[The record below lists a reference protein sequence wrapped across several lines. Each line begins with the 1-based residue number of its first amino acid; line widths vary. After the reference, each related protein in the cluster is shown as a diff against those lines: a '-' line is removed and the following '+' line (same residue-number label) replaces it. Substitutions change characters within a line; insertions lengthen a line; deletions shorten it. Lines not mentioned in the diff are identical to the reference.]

1 MKQVVTLEEAV
12 GFPLAHDITEIR
24 PGEFKGAAFHKGHI
38 LRPDDLDHL
47 RRLGKNSL
55 YIIKTTPDEMH
66 EDEAAIAMADALCG
80 PGVGWREA
88 PREGKISLTA
98 TRDGLFAVDVEALL
112 EFNLHGEVMCAT
124 RHRNTLVKAGDI
136 VAATRA
142 IPLIVAR
149 KTVDAAVAA
158 AMAVKTGAAGGGV
171 LTVKPLRRP
180 KVGIM
185 ITGNEVFYGLIQDK
199 FKPVISRKVME
210 LGGEVLDTVF
220 LPDDETLIA
229 EATGRLAA
237 RGADLLITTGGMSV
251 DPDDRTRAALA
262 RAGVTDIVYGTP
274 VLPGAMFMVAYLG
287 DIPVLGIPACG
298 MYAAR
303 TVLDLVFPRVLAGE
317 RITRRAIAEL
327 GHGGLCLQCTT
338 CTYPVCPFGK

>member
-38 LRPDDLDHL
+38 LKPDDLDHL
-47 RRLGKNSL
+47 RRLGKNNL
-55 YIIKTTPDEMH
+55 YIIKTTPEEMH
-66 EDEAAIAMADALCG
+66 EDEAAEAMAGALCG
-80 PGVGWREA
+80 PGVCWNEP
-88 PREGKISLTA
+88 PREGKISLRS
-98 TRDGLFAVDVEALL
+98 TRDGLFRVDVAALRD
-112 EFNLHGEVMCAT
+112 FNLHGEVMCAT
-124 RHRNTLVKAGDI
+124 RHTNTMVKTGEI

-142 IPLIVAR
+142 IPLIVA
-149 KTVDAAVAA
+149 KKVVEAAVAA
-158 AMAVKTGAAGGGV
+158 AAAARYGDNGGV
-171 LTVKPLRRP
+171 LSVTPLRQP

-185 ITGNEVFYGLIQDK
+185 ITGNEVFYGLIKDK
-199 FKPVISRKVME
+199 FKPIISRKVLE
-210 LGGEVLDTVF
+210 LGGTILDAVF
-220 LPDDETLIA
+220 LPDDEAMIA
-229 EATGRLAA
+229 EATARMAA
-237 RGADLLITTGGMSV
+237 HGADLLITTGGMSV
-251 DPDDRTRAALA
+251 DPDDRTRYALA

-287 DIPVLGIPACG
+287 EIPVLGIPACG

-303 TVLDLVFPRVLAGE
+303 TVLDLIFPRVLAGE
-317 RITRRAIAEL
+317 KITRQAIAEL

>member
-38 LRPDDLDHL
+38 LKEDDLDHL
-47 RRLGKNSL
+47 RRLGKNNL
-55 YIIKTTPDEMH
+55 YIIKTTPAEMH
-66 EDEAAIAMADALCG
+66 EDEAAEAMAGALCG
-80 PGVGWREA
+80 PGVGWQEA
-88 PREGKISLTA
+88 PREGKISLKA
-98 TRDGLFAVDVEALL
+98 TRDGLFKVDVEALR

-124 RHRNTLVKAGDI
+124 RHTNTMVKEGDI
-136 VAATRA
+136 IAATRA

-149 KTVDAAVAA
+149 ETVEAAIAAVGRA
-158 AMAVKTGAAGGGV
+158 GV
-171 LTVKPLRRP
+171 LTVTPLRQP

-185 ITGNEVFYGLIQDK
+185 ITGNEVFYGLIKDK
-199 FKPVISRKVME
+199 FKPIITKKVLE
-210 LGGEVLDTVF
+210 LGGKVLDTVF
-220 LPDDETLIA
+220 LPDDETMIA
-229 EATGRLAA
+229 EATAKMAA

-251 DPDDRTRAALA
+251 DPDDRTRAALT

-287 DIPVLGIPACG
+287 AIPVLGIPACG
-298 MYAAR
+298 MYASR
-303 TVLDLVFPRVLAGE
+303 TVLDLVFPRILAGE

-327 GHGGLCLQCTT
+327 GHGGLCLQCKT